1 MKRAIKLSIVFV
13 MSLILCMIFAVIAS
27 AETYTVKYCQ
37 VNGTSKATA
46 TTDENGKIT
55 LRDTSVTTTD
65 GKVFYGWFTSDG
77 TFYKP
82 GEEVTFT
89 ENTNLKEAYAY
100 VIKSVE
106 DLQKYVKS
114 AYRNS
119 LVRLDVDLEINS
131 STGLPGWEANNGTTC
146 IYFDLNGH
154 TITAKG
160 TGDLFS
166 ATRMY
171 MQFFNFDSENEGKII
186 ANELK
191 STDGIY
197 SYGKHGSGDSQ
208 SYGIVVGKNVRIET
222 TGSLFKIPND
232 YCTTGSGAGFT
243 CPNVKI
249 WGTVVAHS
257 LVNCNTKRTM
267 LSNVDIYSGAD
278 VTLTGDSWWINPRTD
293 YTTSFA
299 DFMIEPGAKFTT
311 TNDNF
316 NWLPSNSYLK
326 YVEYDVKGGTFNAK
340 LPDEFLKDGYESVY
354 NAETGYYTVEYVAC
368 TVEGSNGVHNYVK
381 AEYCDGLVPTCT
393 EDGLAYFRC
402 GCGSYYVDNVD
413 ALGHD
418 YSIIEIVTPAT
429 LSTTGTKKYTCAN
442 CGDTYTQDYVAD
454 ATDALATIVVKDENG
469 EEKIV
474 SVPFNSLFII
484 TANSDG
490 SVTLNGI
497 ADTIVVSETES
508 YTKNDIVK
516 LEIFGVTIIATGAIK
531 DMSALTEVVIADGT
545 KITFETASFDTC
557 ASLEKLVL
565 GNGTIATFKQFT
577 VKSSVTNTADNAG
590 NTVTT
595 PTCPNFAIIDARGA
609 DVTFENLAFRFN
621 GAIKHVLMSEGNTY
635 YFGRFAFHRSALE
648 EVILPDNS
656 TVTLSIK
663 SFAETKTLKYVYVG
677 ANCLTN
683 RSNGKIALG
692 DDSSNTS
699 VFGGNAVLSKVV
711 LMDVEYIGKWT
722 LSVKTSGDYAAKND
736 LYIYSHAD
744 SLTFN
749 TSDCSIN
756 DRNAYNVFIYANGV
770 ANTPKNCH
778 YVIYA
783 GIPHKYVAEDSQPTC
798 TLPGV
803 AGYTIDCPCGVIE
816 NGEYTV
822 TAYSS
827 YTGDTTGGTITIT
840 GEIIPANGHEF
851 DPANG
856 ATLISQTEAKCGEKS
871 VATYKCA
878 NCDETTSV
886 EVGEAKEHTAGATT
900 TVPPTCTVDGLS
912 QITCSLCNQVMSAE
926 VISATGHTAT
936 GEWVVIENGT
946 CTVGQTRVQ
955 YCKNDGCD
963 AVVLSE
969 TDEPVGHTSNG
980 EWIYE
985 VTPDCLNGGVKY
997 QRCTV
1002 CRAICET
1009 EAIDALGHEFDI
1021 NNGAFV
1027 SEIKYAEGF
1036 NKTGTT
1042 KTTCARCEE
1051 TQDGECAP
1059 IFTAKGYS
1067 VNNAGNSLNGG
1078 YTVDIE
1084 LLKAYIGV
1092 SGSIEF
1098 GIVIANA
1105 NTFNGSFFDGKVV
1118 NNEKALQVSISPE
1131 YSNFDCSID
1140 FGTTS
1145 NSTLELIICAYVI
1158 DENGNASFIQAEN
1171 DYALEVTVGSQLF
1184 TKVTLDLVA
1193 TNVVEQPDAILPT
1206 NDEE

>member
-13 MSLILCMIFAVIAS
+13 VAVMLCMLFAVLAS
-27 AETYTVKYCQ
+27 AESYTIDYYDIK
-37 VNGTSKATA
+37 GSSKKATEA
-46 TTDENGKIT
+46 TDENGT
-55 LRDTSVTTTD
+55 LTLKNSGYDTTE
-65 GKVFYGWFTSDG
+65 GREFYGWFTEDG
-77 TFYKP
+77 TFYKA
-82 GEEVTFT
+82 GETVTFT
-89 ENTNLKEAYAY
+89 ENTKLLEATATLVSNETEFNDTYDKTGILVKLTA
-100 VIKSVE
+100 
-106 DLQKYVKS
+106 DLTFTSKV
-114 AYRNS
+114 S
-119 LVRLDVDLEINS
+119 LAEQGIHY
-131 STGLPGWEANNGTTC
+131 
-146 IYFDLNGH
+146 IDLNGH
-154 TITAKG
+154 TITFAPTNNSDAIWIKRG
-160 TGDLFS
+160 GVKFYNSSETPANLIATTLNNSKRGFFTGE
-166 ATRMY
+166 R
-171 MQFFNFDSENEGKII
+171 
-186 ANELK
+186 
-191 STDGIY
+191 
-197 SYGKHGSGDSQ
+197 HGFGDSKNI
-208 SYGIVVGKNVRIET
+208 GLTIGKNVNVKTNGALFRMVNGFFDYVNWDEDGLYCPWINIYGSVEADTILRSSNENGTNSLATYKAPITIGDGAYVKLTGTTWWVNPNWTVSNEIIGYLDIGDATIITNDGFEWET
-222 TGSLFKIPND
+222 NYIYIKHNVTGGSYSHKIPD
-232 YCTTGSGAGFT
+232 GFIQENYT
-243 CPNVKI
+243 CVYN
-249 WGTVVAHS
+249 
-257 LVNCNTKRTM
+257 NETK
-267 LSNVDIYSGAD
+267 L
-278 VTLTGDSWWINPRTD
+278 
-293 YTTSFA
+293 
-299 DFMIEPGAKFTT
+299 
-311 TNDNF
+311 
-316 NWLPSNSYLK
+316 
-326 YVEYDVKGGTFNAK
+326 YDVKGV
-340 LPDEFLKDGYESVY
+340 S
-354 NAETGYYTVEYVAC
+354 C
-368 TVEGSNGVHNYVK
+368 TLDGSNGTHSYIK
-381 AEYCDGLVPTCT
+381 SEIYSTYAPTCT
-393 EDGLAYFRC
+393 NEGLNYFRC
-402 GCGSYYVDNVD
+402 DCGEFYVGTAD
-413 ALGHD
+413 AIGHD

-454 ATDALATIVVKDENG
+454 VTDALATIVVKDENG

-590 NTVTT
+590 NTVTI

-663 SFAETKTLKYVYVG
+663 SFAETKTIKYVYVG

-1021 NNGAFV
+1021 NDGAFV

-1158 DENGNASFIQAEN
+1158 DENGSVSFIQAEN
-1171 DYALEVTVGSQLF
+1171 DYALEATVGSQLF

-1193 TNVVEQPDAILPT
+1193 TNVVEQPDVILPS